1 MIKSYN
7 SILCL
12 VIILF
17 ALLTPSNSHAAV
29 RPFIELFEQIFKFLG
44 KRSDDIPVDDAG
56 KILENSKGLGKS
68 DELISAEA
76 GKGFTDEIG
85 NLNLNKIN
93 EIKNSSDSSLLE
105 LHGVKHADKLSNVVD
120 LNEID
125 VSDFFEEKAAINT
138 FRIFLWTGR
147 IFRANNSF
155 NQPETKRVIMQCS
168 DNRELFYFTALL
180 EKKKKWLLLNGNERK
195 KDFNSKINY
204 VSQQNLY
211 VLKDIED
218 HIIFSTQT
226 PENMKF
232 PLHYFI
238 IEKNGAFYHFNNVYG
253 TESPEYIIAN
263 SKKNINS
270 SNYTCKKL

>member
-17 ALLTPSNSHAAV
+17 ALLTPSKSQAAA

-44 KRSDDIPVDDAG
+44 KRGDDIPVDDAG

-68 DELISAEA
+68 DELFGA
-76 GKGFTDEIG
+76 GSNKGFTDEIG

-93 EIKNSSDSSLLE
+93 EIKNSSDSTLLE
-105 LHGVKHADKLSNVVD
+105 LHGVKHADRLSNVVD

-218 HIIFSTQT
+218 YIIFSTQT
-226 PENMKF
+226 PKNMKF

-238 IEKNGAFYHFNNVYG
+238 IKKNGAFYHFNNVYG

-263 SKKNINS
+263 AEKNINS
-270 SNYTCKKL
+270 SNYLCKKL

>member
-1 MIKSYN
+1 MIKPYN

-44 KRSDDIPVDDAG
+44 KRGDDIPVDDAG

-68 DELISAEA
+68 DELIGTEA
-76 GKGFTDEIG
+76 SKGFTDEIG

-105 LHGVKHADKLSNVVD
+105 LHGVKHADRLSNIVD

-125 VSDFFEEKAAINT
+125 VSDFFEKKAAINT

-218 HIIFSTQT
+218 YIIFSTQT

-263 SKKNINS
+263 AEKNINS

>member
-44 KRSDDIPVDDAG
+44 KRGDDIPVDDAG

-93 EIKNSSDSSLLE
+93 EIKNSSDSTLLE
-105 LHGVKHADKLSNVVD
+105 LHGVKHADRLSNVVD

-168 DNRELFYFTALL
+168 DNRESFYFTALL

-204 VSQQNLY
+204 VSQQHLY

-263 SKKNINS
+263 AEKNINS

>member
-17 ALLTPSNSHAAV
+17 TLLTPINSQAAV

-44 KRSDDIPVDDAG
+44 KRGDDIPVDDAG

-68 DELISAEA
+68 DELFGA
-76 GKGFTDEIG
+76 GSSKGFTDEIG

-93 EIKNSSDSSLLE
+93 EIKNSSDSTLLE
-105 LHGVKHADKLSNVVD
+105 LHGVKHADRLSNVVD

-168 DNRELFYFTALL
+168 DNRETFYFTAL
-180 EKKKKWLLLNGNERK
+180 
-195 KDFNSKINY
+195 
-204 VSQQNLY
+204 
-211 VLKDIED
+211 
-218 HIIFSTQT
+218 
-226 PENMKF
+226 
-232 PLHYFI
+232 
-238 IEKNGAFYHFNNVYG
+238 
-253 TESPEYIIAN
+253 
-263 SKKNINS
+263 
-270 SNYTCKKL
+270 